1 MAKCRFLYSYAQ
13 IAELAG
19 YKSADGFRRDL
30 SKAKLNIEAVPGSLE
45 IRAPRYDSVQAIR
58 AVALAS
64 LRRMGLPL
72 VVAARYLRAIQTEP
86 ISLALDRASR
96 TIFLAWQAG
105 HKHTCRI
112 AVDNAEPLLQ
122 ALGSASFIIA
132 INIEK
137 DLR

>member
-1 MAKCRFLYSYAQ
+1 MANVRFLYSYTQ

-19 YKSADGFRRDL
+19 YKSADSFRRDL

-45 IRAPRYDSVQAIR
+45 TRAPRYDSVQAIR
-58 AVALAS
+58 ALALAY

-72 VVAARYLRAIQTEP
+72 VSAARYMAALQAEP
-86 ISLALDRASR
+86 LSLALDRATRS
-96 TIFLAWQAG
+96 IFLAWQAG

-112 AVDNAEPLLQ
+112 AVDNPEPLLQ

-132 INIEK
+132 INIEE

>member
-1 MAKCRFLYSYAQ
+1 MAKCRFLYSYTQ

-19 YKSADGFRRDL
+19 YKSADSFRRDL
-30 SKAKLNIEAVPGSLE
+30 SKAKLNIEAAPGSLE
-45 IRAPRYDSVQAIR
+45 TRAPRYDSVQAIR
-58 AVALAS
+58 AIALAS

-72 VVAARYLRAIQTEP
+72 ATAARYMAALQAEP
-86 ISLALDRASR
+86 LSLALDRASR

-112 AVDNAEPLLQ
+112 TIDHAEPLLQ

-132 INIEK
+132 INIEE